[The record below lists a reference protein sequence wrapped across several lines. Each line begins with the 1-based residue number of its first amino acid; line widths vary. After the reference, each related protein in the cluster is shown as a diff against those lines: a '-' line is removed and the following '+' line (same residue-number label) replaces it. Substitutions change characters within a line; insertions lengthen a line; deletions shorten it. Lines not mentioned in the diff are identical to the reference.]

1 MTNISDG
8 NHLIVFVKNPV
19 AGKVKT
25 RLAKSI
31 GNQKALE
38 AYLLLLSLT
47 RKAAEG
53 ANCTRHVFYSDDIV
67 DDEWSDTQFSKHLQI
82 GSLLG
87 EKMQN
92 AFTEVFALGA
102 KRAIIIGSDCPEI
115 SAELIDQAFE
125 ILTSKNATIGPA
137 KDGGYYLLGMNQI
150 QPSFFADKQWSTDT
164 VFEDTVVDLM
174 ENRLTYGLLPKLSD
188 VDTIYDLHLLK
199 GFGS

>member
-1 MTNISDG
+1 MTNISEG

-19 AGKVKT
+19 TGKVKT

-31 GNQKALE
+31 GNEKALE

-47 RKAAEG
+47 KKAAQES
-53 ANCTRHVFYSDDIV
+53 NCTKHVFYSDEII
-67 DDEWSDTQFSKHLQI
+67 DDEWSPLQFSKHLQA
-82 GSLLG
+82 GASLG
-87 EKMQN
+87 EKMEN
-92 AFTEVFALGA
+92 AFAELFALGA

-125 ILTSKNATIGPA
+125 ILTTKNAAIGPA
-137 KDGGYYLLGMNQI
+137 NDGGYYLLGMNQI